1 MDTIGKDGAID
12 ERDQQ
17 VGRAIVEDDA
27 NLNAYYDDLAK
38 LETGALWT
46 VANDIEPWEPTPS
59 SAPTIWRNA
68 ELRDQVMRSLDLV
81 SPEKAGRR
89 VVYLRNPKRK
99 DVSACCGWLF
109 SGIQVMRPGEKT
121 SAHNHAASAL
131 RFIMEGAGAYTVV
144 DGHKI
149 TFGPR
154 DFVITPNGT
163 WHDHGVEEGGETSM
177 WQDGL
182 DIPLTNALEAN
193 FYEVHPEIY
202 QRPNYPTNDSPN
214 SYGTAG
220 LLPAGETWDRPYSP
234 LMKFGWDETYEGLQN
249 YAKATDGSRFDGVMM
264 RYSNPRTG
272 GHVMQTMGAHMQML
286 RPGEKTKAHRH
297 TGNVIYHVAK
307 GEGHSI
313 INGQRFD
320 WKEKDIFCVPTWMW
334 HEHANGSETDDA
346 CLFSFNDLPVME
358 KLGFYRE
365 EAYQDNEGHQPVTSI
380 A

>member
-1 MDTIGKDGAID
+1 MDRID
-12 ERDQQ
+12 DRDKQ

-27 NLNAYYDDLAK
+27 DLKAYYDDLDA

-59 SAPTIWRNA
+59 SAPTIWRHA
-68 ELRDQVMRSLDLV
+68 DLRDQVMRSLDLV

-89 VVYLRNPKRK
+89 VVYLRNPKRRE
-99 DVSACCGWLF
+99 VSACCGWLF
-109 SGIQVMRPGEKT
+109 SGIQVMRPGERT

-149 TFGPR
+149 TLGTR

-163 WHDHGVEEGGETSM
+163 WHDHGIAEDGEISM

-193 FYEVHPEIY
+193 FYAVHPELY
-202 QRPNYPTNDSPN
+202 QKPNYPVNDSVN
-214 SYGTAG
+214 TYGTAG
-220 LLPAGETWDRPYSP
+220 LLPADGTWDHAYSP
-234 LMKFGWDETYEGLQN
+234 LLKFGWDQTYEGLQN
-249 YAKATDGSRFDGVMM
+249 YARATDGSAYDGVIM
-264 RYSNPRTG
+264 RYANPRTG

-297 TGNVIYHVAK
+297 TGNVIYQVAK
-307 GEGHSI
+307 GSGHSI
-313 INGQRFD
+313 INGRKFD
-320 WKEKDIFCVPTWMW
+320 WTEKDIFCVPAWTW
-334 HEHANGSETDDA
+334 HEHANASDGDDA

-365 EAYQDNEGHQPVTSI
+365 EAYQDNDGHQPVTGD
-380 A
+380 AA

>member
-1 MDTIGKDGAID
+1 MDQAVKD
-12 ERDQQ
+12 ERDQRI
-17 VGRAIVEDDA
+17 GRAVVKDDA
-27 NLNAYYDDLAK
+27 DLEAYYSDLAGI
-38 LETGALWT
+38 ETGALWT

-68 ELRDQVMRSLDLV
+68 DLRPQVMRSLDLV

-99 DVSACCGWLF
+99 EVSACCGWLF

-121 SAHNHAASAL
+121 TAHNHAASAL
-131 RFIMEGAGAYTVV
+131 RFIMEGSGGYTVV
-144 DGHKI
+144 DGHRI
-149 TFGPR
+149 TFGAR

-163 WHDHGVEEGGETSM
+163 WHDHGVLEEGEVSM

-193 FYEVHPEIY
+193 FYKVYPDLH
-202 QRPNYPTNDSPN
+202 QKPNYPENDSPS
-214 SYGTAG
+214 SYSAPG
-220 LLPAGETWDRPYSP
+220 LLPANESWDHAYSP
-234 LMKFGWDETYEGLQN
+234 LMKFGWDQTYEGLQN
-249 YAKATDGSRFDGVMM
+249 YTKVTDGSPYDGVIM

-272 GHVMQTMGAHMQML
+272 GHVMQTMGARMQML
-286 RPGEKTKAHRH
+286 RPGEHTKAHRH
-297 TGNVIYHVAK
+297 TGNVIYQVAK
-307 GEGHSI
+307 GSGWSVI
-313 INGQRFD
+313 GGQRFD
-320 WKEKDIFCVPTWMW
+320 WTEKDIFCVPAWMW
-334 HEHANGSETDDA
+334 HEHANSSEQDDA

-365 EAYQDNEGHQPVTSI
+365 EAYTENGGRQPV